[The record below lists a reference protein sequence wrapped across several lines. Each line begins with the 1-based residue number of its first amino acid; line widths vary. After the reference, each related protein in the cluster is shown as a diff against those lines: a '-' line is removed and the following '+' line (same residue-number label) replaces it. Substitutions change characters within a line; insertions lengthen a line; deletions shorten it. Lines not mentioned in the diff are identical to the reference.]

1 MAPTRA
7 APSLGLVLGACAL
20 LHAVAFDYGVVS
32 DDEAI
37 HATEARVMMDGGVIY
52 RDLAEHRPPGIPTT
66 YAWVFSAV
74 GDAYGRGMAAVH
86 ALGIVVATLT
96 SLAIWAIGRRV
107 LLAKTGA
114 PERRPDPATVGALL
128 YTFLSV
134 AKVPYDGIAVNG
146 ELLMN
151 LPIALAVLAALEAT
165 RDPAPIGRRLAL
177 DLAVGFLSAAA
188 TLYKYQAGLVLVAL
202 LVLELERPK
211 TAPLRIV
218 LWALGFLMPMAA
230 VALFFQAHGALAEA
244 RFWGLDFNR
253 HYLAEGPPLLW
264 SLERLGAQLAGVV
277 LPAIVLY
284 GAAGFTIL
292 RVVRR
297 DPRAK
302 ADLPDHRWFV
312 TTWAVLSVLAVG
324 LGGRFFGHYFL
335 QAELPLAIL
344 AAAPATRLLER
355 APRLFAVLVAGPAL
369 FFACGSLV
377 PPGHPGAWLDS
388 PQPDY
393 EGIGRAVQRVSKP
406 DDSMWVWGN
415 APEIYFTARRRPGV
429 RFTFCNY
436 LTGLSPAT
444 PSEYDASVDPGKN
457 VVPEAMGLAI
467 RDLDER
473 RPKWILDTAA
483 AGLKAYGKFPIA
495 NYPVL
500 ASYLAAHY
508 LRDGDAD
515 GVPLYRRT
523 DAD

>member
-324 LGGRFFGHYFL
+324 LGG
-335 QAELPLAIL
+335 
-344 AAAPATRLLER
+344 
-355 APRLFAVLVAGPAL
+355 
-369 FFACGSLV
+369 SLV